1 MNARLAG
8 GVIREEDILKLS
20 LAVLRRDKDGTLE
33 ARRWMAFVRFG
44 GSAAAD
50 SVEDLV
56 ARGRDEEVEEEVDEE
71 EELSRRGSGAA
82 GGHDGAAAAAG
93 SQRSLKVVPVGM
105 LEKEVMGGC
114 LRTGEPRTGMSMI
127 LGFPAGL
134 SVTALTVRSLS
145 EFMLEDREERDWIES
160 ALLSEGGPNS
170 TTESTSSSP
179 EREPS
184 SSLDRYHS
192 WGSGLGR
199 FSSTG
204 VAPSKLCSSTMTLSS
219 IMETLFWLL

>member
-1 MNARLAG
+1 LIDARLAG
-8 GVIREEDILKLS
+8 GVIREEDVLKLS
-20 LAVLRRDKDGTLE
+20 LAVLRRDKDDTLE
-33 ARRWMAFVRFG
+33 ARRWMAFIRFG

-56 ARGRDEEVEEEVDEE
+56 ARGRDEEVEEEEE
-71 EELSRRGSGAA
+71 FSLRGSGAA

-93 SQRSLKVVPVGM
+93 SQRSLKEVAVGM
-105 LEKEVMGGC
+105 LEKEVMEGC

-145 EFMLEDREERDWIES
+145 EFMLEDRDDRDWADS

-192 WGSGLGR
+192 WGSGLGL

-204 VAPSKLCSSTMTLSS
+204 VTPSKLCSSTITLSS
-219 IMETLFWLL
+219 ILETLFWLL